1 MYKIR
6 PFNVDLKMKNKT
18 KGRSSTKRSTGLNDI
33 MQMAEDLLNNNTA
46 LDIASND
53 SMSQR
58 IYPMLSKKNTFNKK
72 SGVKPVID
80 RSLSRNIGT
89 NSSKSIARFANLD
102 ISASL
107 LDTSSD
113 NSFEQRMFTTNKKKS
128 S

>member
-128 S
+128 

>member
-33 MQMAEDLLNNNTA
+33 MQMAGDLLNNNTA

-102 ISASL
+102 ISAASL

-113 NSFEQRMFTTNKKKS
+113 NSFEQRIFTTNKKKS
-128 S
+128 